1 MSGIIRK
8 MYKTMAG
15 KFFPIIILSIVL
27 LMPKIADSQVKKY
40 AGKKILY
47 VNSYHKGYYWS
58 DGEQEGAEKALA
70 GSGVELKIV
79 YMDTKNNPSEDFSK
93 EAGLKVKNLID
104 EFKPDVLIVAD
115 DNAFKYVVM
124 PYYRDAHLPV
134 VFCGINWDASIYGVP
149 YKNTTGMLEVSLV
162 ESTYNHLKKFAKG
175 NRVGFLAFDSSNER
189 KNAEYYPPYFKDGS
203 FSMEFV
209 GDFESWKQKFLEFQ
223 NKADILYLAS
233 PDGIKNWDMKEAEKF
248 VLENVRIPVGAD
260 AAPAILPLVLLGVTK
275 DPQEQGEYAVSTALK
290 ILNGEKPSDIPIVK
304 NKKGNLYL
312 NLKIAEKIGAIFT
325 PSMLRN
331 AEEIIIKEK

>member
-1 MSGIIRK
+1 
-8 MYKTMAG
+8 
-15 KFFPIIILSIVL
+15 
-27 LMPKIADSQVKKY
+27 
-40 AGKKILY
+40 
-47 VNSYHKGYYWS
+47 
-58 DGEQEGAEKALA
+58 
-70 GSGVELKIV
+70 
-79 YMDTKNNPSEDFSK
+79 
-93 EAGLKVKNLID
+93 
-104 EFKPDVLIVAD
+104 
-115 DNAFKYVVM
+115 
-124 PYYRDAHLPV
+124 
-134 VFCGINWDASIYGVP
+134 
-149 YKNTTGMLEVSLV
+149 
-162 ESTYNHLKKFAKG
+162 
-175 NRVGFLAFDSSNER
+175 
-189 KNAEYYPPYFKDGS
+189 
-203 FSMEFV
+203 MEFV

-331 AEEIIIKEK
+331 AEEIISKEK